1 MHYIILIYG
10 DEKNFA
16 MMSEDPKAKEEM
28 YAAFMRY
35 GADMQAAG
43 VLRGGAEL
51 KPTHSAT
58 TVRVRNGR
66 MVTTDGPFAETK
78 EQLGGYYLIDA
89 KDLDEALGW
98 AKMLPVRDRSIEVRP
113 VMDYE
118 ARGAQGPP
126 SEKAAAHS

>member
-16 MMSEDPKAKEEM
+16 MMSEEPKAKEEI

-58 TVRVRNGR
+58 TVESGTAGR
-66 MVTTDGPFAETK
+66 SPPTGRSPRPRSSSAATT
-78 EQLGGYYLIDA
+78 
-89 KDLDEALGW
+89 
-98 AKMLPVRDRSIEVRP
+98 
-113 VMDYE
+113 
-118 ARGAQGPP
+118 
-126 SEKAAAHS
+126 